1 MCRAIVMLSRFVLAS
16 RTGVTGTFHNE
27 IGQSPTLA
35 KAEFAYFLRA
45 ADEGSGHYPA
55 RPGGPP

>member
-1 MCRAIVMLSRFVLAS
+1 MLSRFVLAS